1 MTLYQYDLIRVI
13 IGGLVLAGVIVWEEC
28 RT

>member
-28 RT
+28 RA

>member
-1 MTLYQYDLIRVI
+1 MTLYQYDLIRVL